1 MSNIPHQ
8 YQSASERYA
17 ALGVN
22 TEAALEK
29 LSTIPISLH
38 CWQGDDVG
46 GFETDAAALGGGI
59 AVTGNHPGKA
69 RTPDEL
75 RADLDKVYSLLPG
88 DHRLNLHAFYGE
100 FGGKVVDR
108 DAYEVEHFQN
118 WIDWAKANNH
128 GLDFNPTFFAH
139 PKADDGF
146 TLSHPDKGIRDFWIE
161 HGKRCREISHAMGQA
176 VGSPCANNHWVP
188 DGYKDLPADRLAPRK
203 RLEQSLDELFDKDLS
218 HNLDAVEC
226 KLFGIGSESYVVGS
240 HEFYMGYAVKNQKML
255 CLDAGHFHPTESIAD
270 KLSSVS
276 LHVPEI
282 LLHVSRGVRW
292 DSDHVIVLDDLLL
305 DIARELVRGD
315 FLDKT
320 HIGLDFFDASINRV
334 AAWTIGTRAM
344 IKALL
349 IALLEPTEKLQALE
363 EEGDYTGRLALMED
377 LKMMPFGDIWE
388 EYCQRQNVPGSH
400 VWLDEVRSYEKSVLA
415 NREGSPLK
423 AVSAA

>member
-1 MSNIPHQ
+1 MSNTTEQ
-8 YQSASERYA
+8 YQSARERYA
-17 ALGVN
+17 ALGVDA
-22 TEAALEK
+22 EAALEK
-29 LSTIPISLH
+29 LKNIPISLH

-75 RADLDKVYSLLPG
+75 RADLDQVYSLLPG
-88 DHRLNLHAFYGE
+88 NHRLNLHAFYGE
-100 FGGKVVDR
+100 FGGRVVDR

-146 TLSHPDKGIRDFWIE
+146 TLSHSDKGIRDFWIE

-176 VGSPCANNHWVP
+176 VGSPCANNHWIP
-188 DGYKDLPADRLAPRK
+188 DGYKDLPADRLSPRQ
-203 RLEQSLDELFDKDLS
+203 RLEESLDELFSKDLS

-276 LHVPEI
+276 LHVPEM

-305 DIARELVRGD
+305 DIARELVRGNL
-315 FLDKT
+315 LDKT

-349 IALLEPTEKLQALE
+349 IALLEPTDKLQAMEL
-363 EEGDYTGRLALMED
+363 EGDYTGRLALFED
-377 LKMMPFGDIWE
+377 LKMMPYGDIWE
-388 EYCQRQNVPGSH
+388 EYCARQEVPGSH
-400 VWLDEVRSYEKSVLA
+400 AWLNEVRNYEKNTLA
-415 NREGSPLK
+415 GRSPIG
-423 AVSAA
+423 AA